1 MFISKEKG
9 KLKYFETLTWVYTTT
24 NWGFSTG
31 LILSKLS
38 GSHFRSA
45 PLVGVLTKVAY
56 QGEFCG
62 GKIPFIFSWKLWDR
76 KGREIQCVNTVF
88 SHSRSS
94 SSALHCCLTS
104 KREVVSRKSD
114 SKPSPV
120 LQIKA
125 ITLIGLMRGPL
136 QPGEIRLF
144 QLGPVPLIKG
154 FQQNPPTEMVPQN
167 VSFIWKG
174 FSRKEI
180 ILFKEGFLGHFPSHS
195 SCLSCFMSP

>member
-1 MFISKEKG
+1 
-9 KLKYFETLTWVYTTT
+9 
-24 NWGFSTG
+24 
-31 LILSKLS
+31 
-38 GSHFRSA
+38 
-45 PLVGVLTKVAY
+45 
-56 QGEFCG
+56 
-62 GKIPFIFSWKLWDR
+62 LWDR
-76 KGREIQCVNTVF
+76 KGQEIQCVNTVF

-154 FQQNPPTEMVPQN
+154 FQQNPQQKWYHKTSL
-167 VSFIWKG
+167 SFEKVLAG
-174 FSRKEI
+174 KKSFSSRKV
-180 ILFKEGFLGHFPSHS
+180 S
-195 SCLSCFMSP
+195 